1 MNTLTI
7 VMYHYVRPIA
17 NSKYP
22 RIKGLELKAFK
33 RQLDYLSN
41 KYNFITAEELLNFSL
56 KQSELPTNPCYLT
69 FDDGFKDHIKYVVP
83 ELLSRGIQGSF
94 FPPSEAVEN
103 REMLDVHA
111 LHFILACSN
120 DNYGLIDYIDKS
132 YLEHNGTQLSLN
144 NLKKTWLTSSR
155 YDTAEIMFIKNML
168 QHALPSTFRS
178 EIVSKLFKKY
188 VGISKS
194 DFSDELYI
202 SMSDAKKL
210 VEVGMYV
217 GNHGHKHVWLD
228 KESKSNQMIEISS
241 SLNFL
246 KNIGAPTQDWIMCY
260 PFGGYN
266 KDTLNILKLKKCQIG
281 LTTNPGIAQLNR
293 SKLLELS
300 RFDTNDFPK

>member
-22 RIKGLELKAFK
+22 AIKGLELKAFK

-56 KQSELPTNPCYLT
+56 KKSELPDNPCYLT

-94 FPPSEAVEN
+94 FPPAEAVEN
-103 REMLDVHA
+103 RELLDVHA
-111 LHFILACSN
+111 LHFILACSY
-120 DNYGLIDYIDKS
+120 DTYCLIDDIDKS
-132 YLEHNGTQLSLN
+132 YLENIGTQLSLD

-155 YDTAEIMFIKNML
+155 YETAEIMYIKNML
-168 QHALPSTFRS
+168 QHALPKTFRS

-188 VGISKS
+188 VGKSKS

-217 GNHGHKHVWLD
+217 GNHGQKHVWLD
-228 KESKSNQMIEISS
+228 KESKSNQMIEINS

-260 PFGGYN
+260 PFGSYN
-266 KDTLNILKLKKCQIG
+266 KDTLDILKLKRCQIG
-281 LTTNPGIAQLNR
+281 LTTKPGIAQLNR
-293 SKLLELS
+293 SKLLEMS